1 MGKVSEFIKT
11 GLETGTHRLFRCRE
25 KGRIHSRSSGI
36 ILETS
41 LSQKPRETVST
52 MVVKALRHLEMQ
64 ISERSLCL

>member
-1 MGKVSEFIKT
+1 MGKHCKFSEFIKT

-25 KGRIHSRSSGI
+25 KGRIHSRLSRI

-52 MVVKALRHLEMQ
+52 MVVKALRHLEM
-64 ISERSLCL
+64 